1 MPRAKKQGGSR
12 QGTPGQ
18 GYSNR
23 TDLMQNYDMTAASP
37 AAGPPMAPPGTAA
50 TSPDDLPGLSTPTA
64 APNEPITAGL
74 AIGAGEGPTEYDMPA
89 DIKSLQRF
97 LPLIEPVLNAP
108 DTPQS
113 VKMLYRYIRSGG

>member
-1 MPRAKKQGGSR
+1 MPRAKKQGGKR

-18 GYSNR
+18 GYANR
-23 TDLMQNYDMTAASP
+23 TDLMQNYDMQAASP
-37 AAGPPMAPPGTAA
+37 AAGPPMAAPGTPPM
-50 TSPDDLPGLSTPTA
+50 TPDDLPSLSSPTA
-64 APNEPITAGL
+64 APDEPITAGL
-74 AIGAGEGPTEYDMPA
+74 PIGAGEGPAQFDLAA
-89 DIKSLQRF
+89 DVASLQRF